1 MKEIKTLMEHIED
14 ELRDAETYAK
24 LALEYK
30 ESDMETANVFAR
42 LSSEEMTHM
51 EALHKRAV
59 ACISRHTQTKGT
71 PPAEMMAVY
80 EYLHKKNIDWAEKI
94 GRLQGMYRA

>member
-30 ESDMETANVFAR
+30 ESDMETANVFFR
-42 LSSEEMTHM
+42 LSGEEMNHM
-51 EALHKRAV
+51 DMLHKRV
-59 ACISRHTQTKGT
+59 TACIERHKQAKGA

-80 EYLHKKNIDWAEKI
+80 DYLHKKNVEWAEKV

>member
-30 ESDMETANVFAR
+30 ESDRETASVFSR
-42 LSSEEMTHM
+42 LSGEEMTHM
-51 EALHKRAV
+51 DMLHKRVV
-59 ACISRHTQTKGT
+59 ACIEQHRQTKGA
-71 PPAEMMAVY
+71 PPTEMMAVY